1 MQCNY
6 DETDFVLYALAEM
19 KIPVLNHTGKHI
31 TLENGYQIEVE
42 KRDLYRLSVDGF
54 VISPFD
60 DMGEL
65 CQFIQRNGSPEDDD

>member
-1 MQCNY
+1 MESY

-19 KIPVLNHTGKHI
+19 KIPVQHHTGKHI
-31 TLENGYQIEVE
+31 TLTNGYQIEVE

-65 CQFIQRNGSPEDDD
+65 CQFIQRNGAPEQDD

>member
-1 MQCNY
+1 METYN
-6 DETDFVLYALAEM
+6 ETDFVLYALAEM
-19 KIPVLNHTGKHI
+19 KIPVQHHDGNQI

-60 DMGEL
+60 DMGDL
-65 CQFIQRNGSPEDDD
+65 CHFIQRNNADTND